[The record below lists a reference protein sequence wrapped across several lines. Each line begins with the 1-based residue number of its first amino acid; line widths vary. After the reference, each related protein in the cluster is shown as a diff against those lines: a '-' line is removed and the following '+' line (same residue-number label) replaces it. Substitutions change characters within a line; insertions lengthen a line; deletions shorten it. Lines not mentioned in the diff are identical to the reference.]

1 MVEGTETEIV
11 LTMAAPLV
19 WLGGLS
25 LLVWLYLLAF
35 HHRFW
40 RADQKLPPETQRLET
55 WPRVTAIVPA
65 RDEAGVI
72 AQTLGALAAQDY
84 PGPFSIIVVDDS
96 SSDGTAAVAR
106 EVARTSSVALR
117 VLAGKPLADGW
128 TGKVWAL
135 NQGVAEAGREFSDGG
150 YLWFTDADVE
160 HAPGTLAR
168 LVAKARSEGR
178 DLVSLMVK
186 LHCSGFWE
194 RHIVPAFVFFFQK
207 LYPFPAINDPAKEV
221 AAAAGGCVLIKRSAL
236 RRAGGLAAIRGA
248 LIDDCALARAVR
260 DSGGALWLGLG
271 EQSRSIRPYRTLGA
285 LWDMIARGAYTQL
298 RHSPPLL
305 LGALAAMALTY
316 LAPPALSLGLAWHGD
331 PVAAAL
337 GALAWLVMTAI
348 YVPTLDY
355 YRQPVWTALF
365 LPLVAAIYMM
375 MTADSA
381 LRHWRGHGGAWKKR
395 YADSRMPSQKQ

>member
-1 MVEGTETEIV
+1 MADGTEMEIV
-11 LTMAAPLV
+11 LAMASPLV

-25 LLVWLYLLAF
+25 LLVWLYLLGF

-40 RADQKLPPETQRLET
+40 RADQKLPPQAQRLED

-65 RDEAGVI
+65 RDEADVM
-72 AQTLGALAAQDY
+72 AQTLGALAAQNY
-84 PGPFSIIVVDDS
+84 AGPFSIVVVDDS

-106 EVARTSSVALR
+106 EVARTSSVPLR
-117 VLAGKPLADGW
+117 VVDGKPLADGW
-128 TGKVWAL
+128 TGKLWAL
-135 NQGVAEAGREFSDGG
+135 NQGVAEADREFSEGG

-178 DLVSLMVK
+178 DLVSLMVM

-207 LYPFPAINDPAKEV
+207 LYPFPAVNDAANRV

-248 LIDDCALARAVR
+248 LIDDCALARAVKH
-260 DSGGALWLGLG
+260 GGGTLWLGLG
-271 EQSRSIRPYRTLGA
+271 EQSRSIRPYPTLGA

-298 RHSPPLL
+298 RHSPLL
-305 LGALAAMALTY
+305 LVGATAGMAVTY

-331 PVAAAL
+331 PVAAGLA
-337 GALAWLVMTAI
+337 ALAWLIMTAI
-348 YVPTLDY
+348 YVPTLGY
-355 YRQPVWTALF
+355 YRRPAWAALF
-365 LPLVAAIYMM
+365 LPFIAAIYML
-375 MTADSA
+375 MTVDSA
-381 LRHWRGHGGAWKKR
+381 LRHWRGRGGAWKNR
-395 YADSRMPSQKQ
+395 HVDFSAPGPKQ